1 MAALA
6 LERLLLRDRLI
17 AGGGVI
23 VIAALGWAYVIGLQS
38 GTWPALMAMPM
49 RHDWQAG
56 DFALMAIMWIV
67 MMVAMMTPAVAP
79 TILLTAMVERRRG
92 QRAPVARAM
101 QSLGGYLAVWAAAS
115 LAATLGQWAFHEAGL
130 IDGPMG
136 RLQPWLGGATLIAVG
151 LYQFAPLKLACLKL
165 CRSPVE
171 TLAQY
176 WSPEPDGALRLGL
189 RHGFYCLGCCWALM
203 LVLFVCGVM
212 NLLWVAILAG
222 FVLVEKLLPPG
233 LLLARLAGLGLVAW
247 GGLLL
252 IGALN
257 QPPA

>member
-17 AGGGVI
+17 AGSGLVL
-23 VIAALGWAYVIGLQS
+23 IAVLGWIYVVGLQY
-38 GTWPALMAMPM
+38 GAWPTLMAMPM
-49 RHDWQAG
+49 RHDWQPG
-56 DFALMAIMWIV
+56 DFVLMAVMWIV
-67 MMVAMMTPAVAP
+67 MMIAMMTPAVTP
-79 TILLTAMVERRRG
+79 TILLTATVERRRG
-92 QRAPVARAM
+92 QPAPIARAM
-101 QSLGGYLAVWAAAS
+101 QSLAGYLAVWAAAS
-115 LAATLGQWAFHEAGL
+115 LVATLGQWALQEVGL

-136 RLQPWLGGATLIAVG
+136 RLRPWLGGATLIAVG
-151 LYQFAPLKLACLKL
+151 LYQFAPLKLACLRL

-176 WSPEPDGALRLGL
+176 WSPERGGALRLGL

-222 FVLVEKLLPPG
+222 VVLVEKLLPGG
-233 LLLARLAGLGLVAW
+233 LLFGKLAGLALVAW
-247 GGLLL
+247 GTWLL
-252 IGALN
+252 IGA
-257 QPPA
+257 